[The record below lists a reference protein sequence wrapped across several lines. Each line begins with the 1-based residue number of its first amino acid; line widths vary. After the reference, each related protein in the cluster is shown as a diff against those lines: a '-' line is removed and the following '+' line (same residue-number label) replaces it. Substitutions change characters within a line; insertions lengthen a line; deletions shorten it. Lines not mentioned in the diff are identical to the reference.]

1 MRRKFNITGSCN
13 PERHYMVDSKKR
25 FKAVE
30 DLIDA
35 GEYFTIN
42 RARQYGKTTT
52 LYMIWRRLSERYV
65 VVPMSFEGLGDT
77 PFESEDAFVRTFS
90 NLMVRYLTL
99 HEVNEAL
106 AGIWQNNI
114 AKSIDDLAK
123 VIREFCEKAPKPVVL
138 TIDEVDK
145 SSDNQLF
152 LNFLGMLRNRY
163 LERDLQGM
171 NSTFHSVI
179 LAGVY
184 DVKNLKVKL
193 RPEAEKKYNSPWNV
207 SQGEHKASALAL
219 LSQRNVCVANIAA
232 DFNIDMTFHPEEIAQ
247 MLSDYEEDEHTG
259 MDIPAVSEEIYK
271 YTSGYPFLVS
281 KLCKV
286 IDEQL
291 DKDWT
296 INGVQTATKQTI
308 LEKNTLFTSLT
319 KNLEN
324 HPELKQFIFAISI
337 NGEEVTYD
345 MNNPVM
351 DFATMFSIIKF
362 DARRKVRIHNI
373 IFEEVLNNYFIAEQ
387 TINNLGKLRMQMNY
401 VRNGRLDMEL
411 VISRFADLMHEEYR
425 ESTVPFLEK
434 EGRLLFLTFLK
445 PIINGTGFY
454 YVEPQ
459 TRDNRRMD
467 LVVSYGSEEFI
478 IELKIWRG
486 EKYEEQGRDQ
496 LAPYLT
502 TRGSAEGYLVTFDF
516 SKNRKKTEPHWIE
529 NNGKRI
535 FEVTI

>member
-1 MRRKFNITGSCN
+1 MRKEFNITGSCN
-13 PERHYMVDSKKR
+13 PQWHYMVNTEQR

-30 DLIDA
+30 ALIDK
-35 GEYFTIN
+35 GKYFTIN

-52 LYMIWRRLSERYV
+52 LYMIWRRLSERYI
-65 VVPMSFEGLGDT
+65 VVPLSFEGLGDSL
-77 PFESEDAFVRTFS
+77 FASEEAFVKKFS
-90 NLMVRYLTL
+90 EQMAVYLTPL
-99 HEVNEAL
+99 KLDNAL
-106 AGIWQNNI
+106 MAIWQESK
-114 AKSIDDLAK
+114 AKSMDELAK
-123 VIREFCEKAPKPVVL
+123 VITDFCKKSPKPVVL

-163 LERDLQGM
+163 LERDIQGM
-171 NSTFHSVI
+171 DFTFHSVI

-193 RPEAEKKYNSPWNV
+193 RPDAEKKYNSPW
-207 SQGEHKASALAL
+207 
-219 LSQRNVCVANIAA
+219 NIAA

-247 MLSDYEEDEHTG
+247 MLADYEEDEHTG
-259 MDIPAVSEEIYK
+259 MDIRDVSEEIYK
-271 YTSGYPFLVS
+271 YTTGYPFLVS

-286 IDEQL
+286 IDEEL

-296 INGVQTATKQTI
+296 IRGVQTATKQTI

-319 KNLEN
+319 KNLEDY
-324 HPELKQFIFAISI
+324 PALKQFIFAISI

-345 MNNPVM
+345 VNNPVM
-351 DFATMFSIIKF
+351 DFATMFSIIKY
-362 DARRKVRIHNI
+362 DDRRKVHIHNI

-387 TINNLGKLRMQMNY
+387 TINSLGKLRMQMNY
-401 VRNGRLDMEL
+401 VCNGRLDMEL
-411 VISRFADLMHEEYR
+411 VITRFADLMHEEYR
-425 ESTVPFLEK
+425 ESTVPFLER
-434 EGRLLFLTFLK
+434 EGRLLFLSFLK

-467 LVVSYGSEEFI
+467 LVVTYGSEEFI

-486 EKYEEQGRDQ
+486 EKYEELGRDQ
-496 LAPYLT
+496 LASYLT
-502 TRGSAEGYLVTFDF
+502 VRGSAEGYLVVFDF
-516 SKNRKKTEPHWIE
+516 SKKQKDTAPQWIE
-529 NNGKRI
+529 NKGKRI

>member
-1 MRRKFNITGSCN
+1 MRKKFNITGSCN
-13 PERHYMVDSKKR
+13 PERHYMVNSKAR
-25 FKAVE
+25 FEAVE
-30 DLIDA
+30 NLIDA

-52 LYMIWRRLSERYV
+52 LYMIWRRLSDRYL
-65 VVPMSFEGLGDT
+65 VVPLSFEGLGDS
-77 PFESEDAFVRTFS
+77 PYASEEAFVGTFS
-90 NLMVRYLTL
+90 RLMGQYLTSQKQD
-99 HEVNEAL
+99 EAL
-106 AGIWQNNI
+106 ASVLQDSK
-114 AKSIDDLAK
+114 AKSMDELAK

-152 LNFLGMLRNRY
+152 LNFLGMLRNKY
-163 LERDLQGM
+163 LERDILGM
-171 NSTFHSVI
+171 DSTFHSVI

-193 RPEAEKKYNSPWNV
+193 RPEAETKYNSPWN
-207 SQGEHKASALAL
+207 
-219 LSQRNVCVANIAA
+219 IAA
-232 DFNIDMTFHPEEIAQ
+232 DFNVDMTFHPDDIAQ
-247 MLSDYEEDEHTG
+247 MLTDYEEDEHTG
-259 MDIPAVSEEIYK
+259 MDIRDVSEEIYK
-271 YTSGYPFLVS
+271 YTTGYPFLVS

-296 INGVQTATKQTI
+296 IAGVQTATKQTI

-324 HPELKQFIFAISI
+324 YPELKQFIFAISI
-337 NGEEVTYD
+337 NSEEVTYD
-345 MNNPVM
+345 VNNPVM
-351 DFATMFSIIKF
+351 DFATMFSIIRF

-387 TINNLGKLRMQMNY
+387 TIKNLGSLRMQLNY

-411 VISRFADLMHEEYR
+411 VITRFGELMHEECR
-425 ESTVPFLEK
+425 ESTVPFLER

-467 LVVSYGSEEFI
+467 LVVTYGNEEFI

-496 LAPYLT
+496 LASYLT
-502 TRGSAEGYLVTFDF
+502 ARGMPEGYLVTFDF
-516 SKNRKKTEPHWIE
+516 SKRRRETAPRWIE
-529 NNGKRI
+529 NMGKRI